1 MAPQLANQKKRH
13 GSEMKKLLL
22 LVALLVGVFLTIPLW
37 KPIAKKSK
45 WFIIA
50 TNMYQDVL
58 RRTHL
63 KADQIGGEPQAGFDP
78 TQLQLID
85 NTFNRYLKYSG
96 LTRETLKDKTVLE
109 IGPGEYIGVAL
120 KFLAAGAREV
130 VCLDKFVHFQ
140 NSPAHLRLYQ
150 ELRKTLTAEDRER
163 FDRVINLENGIKL
176 DTNRLKWIYG
186 KGVEETDSLF
196 PPAYF
201 DVIVSAAVLEEIYNT
216 DLAFQKMDR
225 LLNHG
230 GYTIHKIDVRDYG
243 MFSKHGFHPLEFLTV
258 PDSVYRYMS
267 EATGQPNRQLA
278 NYYRDKMRELG
289 YESKIYVAIVA
300 GQKEMPEYKTVVQE
314 GVDYSTDRLK
324 SYQAMRPHL
333 LDRYQSVS
341 DEDLITE
348 ALLLVGKKP

>member
-1 MAPQLANQKKRH
+1 
-13 GSEMKKLLL
+13 MKKLFL
-22 LVALLVGVFLTIPLW
+22 LVAVLVGVFLTVPLW

-78 TQLQLID
+78 KQLDLID

-120 KFLAAGAREV
+120 RFLAAGAREV

-140 NSPAHLRLYQ
+140 SSPAHLRLYR
-150 ELRKTLTAEDRER
+150 ELRKTLTDEDRER
-163 FDRVINLENGIKL
+163 FDRVVNLENGIQL

-216 DLAFQKMDR
+216 DMAFQKMDR
-225 LLNHG
+225 LLSPG

-278 NYYRDKMRELG
+278 NYYRDKMKELG
-289 YESKIYVAIVA
+289 YESNIYIALVA

-314 GVDYSTDRLK
+314 GVDYPADRMK
-324 SYQAMRPHL
+324 SYQAMRPQL
-333 LDRYQSVS
+333 LDRYQAVS
-341 DEDLITE
+341 DQDLITE
-348 ALLLVGKKP
+348 ALLLVGKKPTRKP

>member
-1 MAPQLANQKKRH
+1 
-13 GSEMKKLLL
+13 MKKLLL

-109 IGPGEYIGVAL
+109 IGPGEYVGVAL

-278 NYYRDKMRELG
+278 NYYRDKMKELG